1 MAACYQPAATIQLF
15 LGRRSGYLCNPMKCR
30 LCRQRAPWFRRT
42 CPDCRLLW
50 ETWQGHRFDG
60 LPQILRQ
67 FQGLGVG
74 RDAIDRFLDADLPGG
89 SGSIRDQMAA
99 DMSNELLVALGQKAG
114 QSDVDVKRLRERGAW
129 RDYDRRPEE

>member
-1 MAACYQPAATIQLF
+1 
-15 LGRRSGYLCNPMKCR
+15 MKCR

>member
-1 MAACYQPAATIQLF
+1 
-15 LGRRSGYLCNPMKCR
+15 MKCR
-30 LCRQRAPWFRRT
+30 LCRQRAPWLRRT

-50 ETWQGHRFDG
+50 EAWQSHRFDG

-67 FQGLGVG
+67 FQGAGVS
-74 RDAIDRFLDADLPGG
+74 REAIDRFLDAALPGG
-89 SGSIRDQMAA
+89 RGSIRDQIAA
-99 DMSNELLVALGQKAG
+99 DMSNELLVALGQTGG